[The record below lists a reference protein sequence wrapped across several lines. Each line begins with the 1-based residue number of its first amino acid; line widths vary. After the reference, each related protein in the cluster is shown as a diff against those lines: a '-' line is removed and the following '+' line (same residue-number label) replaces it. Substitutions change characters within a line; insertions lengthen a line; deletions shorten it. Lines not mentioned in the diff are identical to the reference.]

1 MQRVRTHVAMQQM
14 LHSNLEAAW
23 IQEIL
28 GMHKNRLSLRLAGRI
43 RWQLEELNQVCRA
56 INELGQDKY
65 GPEWQEVRVD
75 EFVEFRDVSLEEVK
89 WPQPKQLD
97 KAEQDETS

>member
-1 MQRVRTHVAMQQM
+1 M

-43 RWQLEELNQVCRA
+43 RWQLEELNQVCWA

-89 WPQPKQLD
+89 WPQPKQMD